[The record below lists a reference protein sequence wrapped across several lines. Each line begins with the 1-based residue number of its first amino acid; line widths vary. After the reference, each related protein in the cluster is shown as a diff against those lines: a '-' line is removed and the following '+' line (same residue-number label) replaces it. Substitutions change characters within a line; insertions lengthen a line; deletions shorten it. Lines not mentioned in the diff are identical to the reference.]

1 MSSSKGQ
8 QQQQQHVPLY
18 SLLGSSLVFHNFRQ
32 HEKKGGHSIS
42 RNRRRLQYKMEREIE
57 LVSLLKW
64 LYTLVL
70 LYNRCWLLYCLFLD
84 PLLLQQEWRRRRRQR
99 YYWNHKVSTPLFF
112 IFFIVCIAQ
121 NVCGFFLLPSLSLSL
136 VDCFPYNIKRWAE
149 KSISS
154 VSSISHI
161 RIDASLIKWNALQ
174 GNVDNCSA
182 GRRLFLFFYFCPI
195 FF

>member
-1 MSSSKGQ
+1 MAQFSLCPPSSSSFLTFSLERGTEMSSSKGQ

-70 LYNRCWLLYCLFLD
+70 LYNRCSGC
-84 PLLLQQEWRRRRRQR
+84 
-99 YYWNHKVSTPLFF
+99 
-112 IFFIVCIAQ
+112 FIVSFSIHFCCSRNDDDDRDIIETTK
-121 NVCGFFLLPSLSLSL
+121 FRSPFLYFLL
-136 VDCFPYNIKRWAE
+136 CA
-149 KSISS
+149 
-154 VSSISHI
+154 
-161 RIDASLIKWNALQ
+161 
-174 GNVDNCSA
+174 
-182 GRRLFLFFYFCPI
+182 
-195 FF
+195 